1 MNKKDAQEAVPII
14 VAVLEELL
22 AQVPSASGTAG
33 AEWRFAVNSVRVNAA
48 MLLGTNAIGV
58 PLQNIFQL
66 APTIGATL
74 PQMEQ
79 VRLTAEAFSPI
90 TPGAIL
96 VRDSLVRYALAT
108 EGGIMAG
115 MTFTSR
121 DDVEALRPQINAE
134 FADAEETSADAMD
147 STMFQAIVSLH
158 SAITYFLTQTAQP
171 LPRMLNFAFAAPQ
184 PTLVFAYKLYTD
196 ASRADELRD
205 QNKVVHPAFMR
216 PTGRA
221 LSA

>member
-1 MNKKDAQEAVPII
+1 MNKKDTQEAVPI
-14 VAVLEELL
+14 VVTVLEQLL

-48 MLLGTNAIGV
+48 ILLGTNTIGA

-66 APTIGATL
+66 APSIGATL

-79 VRLTAEAFSPI
+79 VRMTADGFSPI
-90 TPGAIL
+90 TPGAIV

-108 EGGIMAG
+108 EGGIIAAT
-115 MTFTSR
+115 TFVSR

-134 FADAEETSADAMD
+134 FAAAEETAADAMD
-147 STMFQAIVSLH
+147 STMYQAIIALH

-184 PTLVFAYKLYTD
+184 PTLVFAYKLYAD